1 VREWHTIAGGVW
13 LDPKKHTEDE
23 CVAFVVYREM
33 VSGDHRGIV
42 ERKKTAMAI
51 RDAKTCGMEELV
63 FWLAKRAHEG
73 WLDYQTVTQRQWQR
87 NTRRPSRARHHDSIS
102 IREKY
107 VRCARS

>member
-1 VREWHTIAGGVW
+1 MREWHTIAGGVW